1 MLTLHI
7 HTQEGWDENKQQFI
21 PPFDTT
27 ISLEHSLVSLSKWE
41 SKWHKPFIE
50 NNAKS
55 QKTQEEIIDY
65 IKCMTITQNVN
76 PIVYNLLTQ
85 ENLKEINDYVGDTM
99 TATWF
104 NEYKGKDNKN
114 TYTPNRETI
123 TSELIYYW
131 MIYYDIPFECQKW
144 HLNRLLTLIRICSLK
159 EQQNNGKQS
168 KMSKRDILSQNAAL
182 NKARRA
188 RYSSKG

>member
-50 NNAKS
+50 NNTKS

>member
-41 SKWHKPFIE
+41 SKWHKPFLE
-50 NNAKS
+50 NNTKS

-85 ENLKEINDYVGDTM
+85 EDLKQINDYVGDTM

>member
-41 SKWHKPFIE
+41 SKWHKPFLE
-50 NNAKS
+50 NNTKS

-85 ENLKEINDYVGDTM
+85 EDLKQINDYVGDTM

-114 TYTPNRETI
+114 TYTPSRETI